1 MIGFNYGECST
12 PYPRHGRLS
21 TTSRSTGPTVS
32 DPVTAPGATA
42 AATAGTS
49 IVLVG
54 LMGAGKTKVGRLLA
68 RRLEMPFVDADDEIV
83 AAAGCSIEEIF
94 QRFGETAFR
103 DGERRVVARLLDGEP
118 MVLATGGGAFVDPD
132 TRARIKRRGISVWLR
147 AELDVL
153 VKRTSRRGGRPLLK
167 NRNIKA
173 TLEKLMAE
181 RYPIYAEAD
190 IVVDS
195 GWHPVDITVQR
206 VVDALA
212 AFAVPARVG
221 SACVEGE
228 RRGR

>member
-1 MIGFNYGECST
+1 
-12 PYPRHGRLS
+12 
-21 TTSRSTGPTVS
+21 
-32 DPVTAPGATA
+32 VTAPGATA
-42 AATAGTS
+42 AGMS

-83 AAAGCSIEEIF
+83 EAAGCSIEEIF
-94 QRFGETAFR
+94 ERFGETAFR

-118 MVLATGGGAFVDPD
+118 TVLATGGGAFVDPD

-167 NRNIKA
+167 NRDIEA

-190 IVVDS
+190 IAVDS

-212 AFAVPARVG
+212 AFVVPARVEP
-221 SACVEGE
+221 ACVEGE
-228 RRGR
+228 RGR

>member
-1 MIGFNYGECST
+1 MLGFNYGESSAT
-12 PYPRHGRLS
+12 YPRRGRLS
-21 TTSRSTGPTVS
+21 TTSRSTGPIVS
-32 DPVTAPGATA
+32 DPVTAPGDA
-42 AATAGTS
+42 AAGMS

-68 RRLEMPFVDADDEIV
+68 QRLKMPFVDADDEIV
-83 AAAGCSIEEIF
+83 EAAGCSIEEIF
-94 QRFGETAFR
+94 ERFGEPAFR

-118 MVLATGGGAFVDPD
+118 KVLATGGGAFVDPD

-167 NRNIKA
+167 NRDIQA

-195 GWHPVDITVQR
+195 GWHPVDITLQR

-212 AFAVPARVG
+212 AFAEPAC
-221 SACVEGE
+221 ADGE
-228 RRGR
+228 RGR